1 MEMLRF
7 YQIPIAG
14 KQAVVL
20 GRSLVVGKPLSQLLL
35 AANATVTVAHS
46 KSENLSQVC
55 WQADIVVAAVG
66 KARLVQGGWLRPGQ
80 TVIDV
85 GMNPDPERGGKMCGD
100 VDFEAA
106 QTMVEAITPV
116 PGGVG
121 LVTTAILCRNVIEAA
136 ERQAA
141 HHG

>member
-1 MEMLRF
+1 MYKR
-7 YQIPIAG
+7 Q
-14 KQAVVL
+14 
-20 GRSLVVGKPLSQLLL
+20 
-35 AANATVTVAHS
+35 
-46 KSENLSQVC
+46 
-55 WQADIVVAAVG
+55 
-66 KARLVQGGWLRPGQ
+66 
-80 TVIDV
+80 
-85 GMNPDPERGGKMCGD
+85 D

>member
-1 MEMLRF
+1 MNRNAE
-7 YQIPIAG
+7 G
-14 KQAVVL
+14 KL
-20 GRSLVVGKPLSQLLL
+20 
-35 AANATVTVAHS
+35 
-46 KSENLSQVC
+46 
-55 WQADIVVAAVG
+55 
-66 KARLVQGGWLRPGQ
+66 
-80 TVIDV
+80 
-85 GMNPDPERGGKMCGD
+85 CGD

>member
-1 MEMLRF
+1 M
-7 YQIPIAG
+7 
-14 KQAVVL
+14 
-20 GRSLVVGKPLSQLLL
+20 
-35 AANATVTVAHS
+35 
-46 KSENLSQVC
+46 
-55 WQADIVVAAVG
+55 AAVG